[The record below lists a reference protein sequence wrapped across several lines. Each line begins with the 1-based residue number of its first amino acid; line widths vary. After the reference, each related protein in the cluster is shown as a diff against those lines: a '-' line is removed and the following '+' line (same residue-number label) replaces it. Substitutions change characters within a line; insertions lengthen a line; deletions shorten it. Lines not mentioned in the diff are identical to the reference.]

1 MRSLTK
7 IYCVCGRIVDLDAK
21 EMNMKLSLRKNIECP
36 VCRNARISRDIDCL
50 DKHYE
55 CRNEEETGF

>member
-1 MRSLTK
+1 
-7 IYCVCGRIVDLDAK
+7 VDLDAK